1 MIQHAFTSAYQNK
14 VGALNQGINT
24 ITGGVKDVATVAVG
38 GIGMTGGLGSGTI
51 AKAAKFGLANK
62 IGGVGGSI
70 MMATMEEKVNSD
82 ASSNLIASASLE
94 DLDAALDKTASKYKD
109 SESIAQLDTVWNTIS
124 KIRNQ
129 NKQKEMLNDVVEN
142 LMGGKE

>member
-1 MIQHAFTSAYQNK
+1 MIQHAFTGAYQNK

-24 ITGGVKDVATVAVG
+24 ITGGVKDAATIALG
-38 GIGMTGGLGSGTI
+38 AISMAGGLGSGTVSQ
-51 AKAAKFGLANK
+51 AAKFGLANK

-70 MMATMEEKVNSD
+70 MMATMQEKINSD
-82 ASSNLIASASLE
+82 VSSNLIASASLG
-94 DLDAALDKTASKYKD
+94 DLDAALDKTANKYKD
-109 SESIAQLDTVWNTIS
+109 SESLAQLDTVWNTIS
-124 KIRNQ
+124 KIRSQ